1 MKKYLDPATEQA
13 LDWLVQFSADKH
25 NPSLQSRFE
34 QWRTASHSN
43 QEAWLRVSSR
53 LDGMFANIRELDSRA
68 PGQAGEVRR
77 TLLQT
82 PQRRRLLGKFLGLAG
97 IVAGAGILIERS
109 QPFESWFA
117 DVHTATGER
126 RVIGLAD
133 GSSLIL
139 NARSAADILIDDD
152 YRRIRLRRGALIAE
166 VAADPGRPFIVETRF
181 GSVRALG
188 TRFMVREDAHSAYV
202 NVLEHAV
209 SVRNSGGAM
218 IDVSAGQGVLFDQAS
233 IGILQANQDDQ
244 AAWCDGWI
252 TLQDA
257 PLLTLVE
264 ALRPYLKAYL
274 RISDKAA
281 QIRVQGVFSLDQ
293 PWRTLAA
300 LQETHADLEV
310 RHLGD
315 VLIVIEHR

>member
-13 LDWLVQFSADKH
+13 LDWLVQFSADKY
-25 NPSLQSRFE
+25 NPALHTRFE
-34 QWRTASHSN
+34 QWRAASHSN
-43 QEAWLRVSSR
+43 EEAWLRVSSR

-97 IVAGAGILIERS
+97 VVAGAGILTERF
-109 QPFESWFA
+109 QPLGTLFA
-117 DVHTATGER
+117 DVRTATGER
-126 RVIGLAD
+126 RVVALAD
-133 GSSLIL
+133 GSRLIL
-139 NARSAADILIDDD
+139 NARSAADIRIDDD
-152 YRRIRLRRGALIAE
+152 LRCIRLRRGALIAE
-166 VAADPGRPFIVETRF
+166 VAADPGRPFIVETQF

-209 SVRNSGGAM
+209 SVRNAGGAM
-218 IDVSAGQGVLFDQAS
+218 IDVAEGQGVVFDQAS
-233 IGILQANQDDQ
+233 IGVLQANQDDQ
-244 AAWCDGWI
+244 AAWRDGWI

-264 ALRPYLKAYL
+264 AVRPYLKAYL

-281 QIRVQGVFSLDQ
+281 QTRVQGVFSLDQ
-293 PWRTLAA
+293 PLRTLAA
-300 LQETHADLEV
+300 LQETHADLDV
-310 RHLGD
+310 RQIGD
-315 VLIVIEHR
+315 ILILIEHR